1 MNNNKKWILKGVRLS
16 DGKSHIWVLDKST
29 NKMVKVDYTDLGMD
43 FFSRQNASQEY
54 YMKPIVKPKPKPKE
68 KSLTEMKINSV
79 LPMMWIR

>member
-43 FFSRQNASQEY
+43 FFSRQNAS
-54 YMKPIVKPKPKPKE
+54 
-68 KSLTEMKINSV
+68 
-79 LPMMWIR
+79 